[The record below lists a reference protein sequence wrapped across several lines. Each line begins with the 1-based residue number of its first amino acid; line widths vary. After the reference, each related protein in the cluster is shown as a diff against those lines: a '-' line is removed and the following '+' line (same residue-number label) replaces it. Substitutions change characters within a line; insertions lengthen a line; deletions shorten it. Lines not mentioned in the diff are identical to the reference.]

1 MQNNRGEPL
10 EPIKL
15 AREIV
20 DVLVDKKAEDILL
33 LDIQELTV
41 IADYFVI
48 CSGTSFRM
56 LRALA
61 ESVSDHLREHHKIKI
76 RVDGEPQTGWL
87 LGDYGDVVLHLFSP
101 EQRDYYKLEE
111 FWSEGK
117 VILRMQ

>member
-1 MQNNRGEPL
+1 M
-10 EPIKL
+10 
-15 AREIV
+15 
-20 DVLVDKKAEDILL
+20 
-33 LDIQELTV
+33 

-48 CSGTSFRM
+48 CSGTSYRM
-56 LRALA
+56 LHALA
-61 ESVSDHLREHHKIKI
+61 EAVNDHLREIHRIKT
-76 RVDGEPQTGWL
+76 RVDGESQTGWL

>member
-1 MQNNRGEPL
+1 
-10 EPIKL
+10 
-15 AREIV
+15 
-20 DVLVDKKAEDILL
+20 
-33 LDIQELTV
+33 V

-48 CSGTSFRM
+48 CSGTSYRM
-56 LRALA
+56 LHALA
-61 ESVSDHLREHHKIKI
+61 EAVNDHLREIHRIKT
-76 RVDGEPQTGWL
+76 RVDGESQTGWL

>member
-1 MQNNRGEPL
+1 M
-10 EPIKL
+10 
-15 AREIV
+15 
-20 DVLVDKKAEDILL
+20 DVLVDKKGEDILL
-33 LDIQELTV
+33 LDIQELTM

-48 CSGTSFRM
+48 CSGTSFRQ

-61 ESVSDHLREHHKIKI
+61 EAVTDHLRENLQIKA

-87 LGDYGDVVLHLFSP
+87 LGDYGDVVLHIFSP

>member
-1 MQNNRGEPL
+1 M
-10 EPIKL
+10 
-15 AREIV
+15 
-20 DVLVDKKAEDILL
+20 DVLVDKKGEDILL

-48 CSGTSFRM
+48 CTGTSFRM
-56 LRALA
+56 VRALA
-61 ESVSDHLREHHKIKI
+61 EAVNEHLRENFRIKS
-76 RVDGEPQTGWL
+76 RVDGEAQTGWL
-87 LGDYGDVVLHLFSP
+87 LGDYGDVVLHIFSP